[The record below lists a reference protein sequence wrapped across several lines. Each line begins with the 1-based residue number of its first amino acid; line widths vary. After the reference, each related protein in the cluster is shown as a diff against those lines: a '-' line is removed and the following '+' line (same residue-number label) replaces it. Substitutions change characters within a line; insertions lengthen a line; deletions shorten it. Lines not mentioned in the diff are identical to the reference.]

1 MLVLG
6 KVILYPKVSSTSLS
20 GNAKKQRQELKKS
33 VARKRTDY
41 NFLLLIHT
49 GSSQEEGEKLRR
61 VWGGPIFST
70 NNKYK

>member
-33 VARKRTDY
+33 VVRKRTDY

-49 GSSQEEGEKLRR
+49 GSSQEGEKLRR
-61 VWGGPIFST
+61 VGGSPIFST